1 MARQPPAISQTAK
14 GAQMMKFFS
23 QMTFRTKINLGI
35 TVVVLVFGLLSA
47 FLVSRLASQ
56 AMLTE
61 IKKRGITLVLNL
73 GSRSTDPLLAQD
85 FLRLKNMVD
94 EVKES
99 SDDIIYAFI
108 QDHGG
113 QVLSHSFQADFP
125 VQLLEAN
132 ILPSG
137 ALQKIQLLDTD
148 DDFIYD
154 FAVSVQIGAQRLG
167 TVHVGLSREKAQAAV
182 QRLVN
187 AVFAVTAGAAL
198 IALVMGTLFAGT
210 VTRRLDILRRS
221 AEEMVKGNMDQQTG
235 LAPRRYCWEIM
246 DCGKRECPA
255 YGDRLQRC
263 WNLSGTLCPQCGKF
277 GSENKIED
285 CQVCRVYLEN
295 RGDEIQKL
303 AEAFEV
309 MACSLRNRLEEL
321 RAAQKGL
328 ARQQQVMKTILDAT
342 PDLVSLQDQTL
353 AYRAANPAFLNF
365 YALKEEELIGQAH
378 PEISRLWQEADP
390 QGEDRG
396 LFDTG
401 GTVSKEVFIGQGPEQ
416 RWFHVVK
423 VPVHDEERVVGLLF
437 TARDITEIKRY
448 QEKLIQSVKMEE
460 LGKLAGGVAHEINTP
475 LAIILGYAQMLLE
488 DLPQDSESH
497 EFLTIIEKQAQ
508 ICRRIVSDLLSFS
521 RHMESHMEEMDLN
534 LSLSEVLQIL
544 KPIFKQEWVEVEAS
558 LDPGMPPII
567 GDREKLK
574 QVWLNLLNNAFES
587 IGQNGRIRVATGLS
601 ADGRRALVTV
611 ADTGAGIDPQDL
623 EKIFDPFFSTKA
635 PGGGTGLGLS
645 LSFGIIREHR
655 GQIRALSPV
664 PPEYLGENA
673 SPPRAHGP
681 GAVFLLELPLDGE
694 ETPEFASEALPA
706 PATALAE

>member
-1 MARQPPAISQTAK
+1 
-14 GAQMMKFFS
+14 MMKFFS

-35 TVVVLVFGLLSA
+35 MVVVLVFGLLSA
-47 FLVSRLASQ
+47 FLVSRVAGQ
-56 AMLTE
+56 AILTE
-61 IKKRGITLVLNL
+61 IKKRGMTLAFNL
-73 GSRSTDPLLAQD
+73 GARSTDPLLAQD

-99 SDDIIYAFI
+99 SDDLIYAFI
-108 QDHGG
+108 QDQHG

-125 VQLLEAN
+125 VQLLEVN
-132 ILPSG
+132 ILAPG
-137 ALQKIQLLDTD
+137 ARQSIQLLDTD

-154 FAVSVQIGAQRLG
+154 FAIPVQIGPQRLG

-187 AVFAVTAGAAL
+187 TVFAVTAGAAL
-198 IALVMGTLFAGT
+198 IALVMGTMFAGT
-210 VTRRLDILRRS
+210 VTRRLNILRRS
-221 AEEMVKGNMDQQTG
+221 VEEMVQGNMDQQTG
-235 LAPRRYCWEIM
+235 LAPRRHCWEIM
-246 DCGKRECPA
+246 NCAEQECPA
-255 YGDRLQRC
+255 YGDQLQRC
-263 WNLSGTLCPQCGKF
+263 WNLNGTLCPECAEG
-277 GSENKIED
+277 GYENKIDD

-295 RGDEIQKL
+295 RGDEIQRL

-309 MACSLRNRLEEL
+309 MAVSLRNRLEEL
-321 RAAQKGL
+321 RATQKGL
-328 ARQQQVMKTILDAT
+328 ARQQQVLKTILDTT
-342 PDLVSLQDQTL
+342 PDLVSLQDKTL
-353 AYRAANPAFLNF
+353 AYRAANPAFLHF
-365 YALKEEELIGQAH
+365 YALSEEELIGKAH
-378 PEISRLWQEADP
+378 PEIYRLWQGADP
-390 QGEDRG
+390 QAEDRS
-396 LFDTG
+396 LINTG
-401 GTVSKEVFIGQGPEQ
+401 GTVSKEVLISQGSMQ

-423 VPVHDEERVVGLLF
+423 VPVHDEDRVVGLLF

-497 EFLTIIEKQAQ
+497 EFLNIIEKQAQ

-534 LSLSEVLQIL
+534 RSLSEVLQII
-544 KPIFKQEWVEVEAS
+544 KPIFKQEWVNVEAS
-558 LDPGMPPII
+558 LDPDIPPMV

-587 IGQNGRIRVATGLS
+587 IGQNGLIRVATRLS
-601 ADGRRALVTV
+601 PDGRRALVTV

-645 LSFGIIREHR
+645 LSFGIVREHR
-655 GQIRALSPV
+655 GRIRAISPA
-664 PPEYLGENA
+664 PPTYFGAGE
-673 SPPRAHGP
+673 SRLQSPRA
-681 GAVFLLELPLDGE
+681 GAVFLLELPLHGE
-694 ETPEFASEALPA
+694 ETPEYAGEALPA
-706 PATALAE
+706 PAASLAE

>member
-1 MARQPPAISQTAK
+1 
-14 GAQMMKFFS
+14 MMKIFS
-23 QMTFRTKINLGI
+23 RMAFRTKINLGI
-35 TVVVLVFGLLSA
+35 IAVVLVFGLLSA
-47 FLVSRLASQ
+47 FLVSRIASQ

-61 IKKRGITLVLNL
+61 IKKRGMTLALNL
-73 GSRSTDPLLAQD
+73 GARTTDSLLAQD

-94 EVKES
+94 EAKES

-108 QDHGG
+108 QDHHG

-125 VQLLEAN
+125 VQLIEAN
-132 ILPSG
+132 VLPEG
-137 ALQKIQLLDTD
+137 ARQSIQLLDTD

-154 FAVSVQIGAQRLG
+154 FAVPVQIGAKRLG
-167 TVHVGLSREKAQAAV
+167 TVRVGLSREKAQAAV
-182 QRLVN
+182 ERLVN
-187 AVFAVTAGAAL
+187 TVFAVTAGAAL

-221 AEEMVKGNMDQQTG
+221 AEEMVKGNLDLQNR
-235 LAPRRYCWEIM
+235 LALRPHCWEIKH
-246 DCGKRECPA
+246 CQNKECSA
-255 YGDRLQRC
+255 YGDQIHRC
-263 WNLSGTLCPQCGKF
+263 WNLTGTLCPDCGE
-277 GSENKIED
+277 GDYGNKIDD
-285 CQVCRVYLEN
+285 CQLCRVYLEN
-295 RGDEIQKL
+295 RGDEIQRL
-303 AEAFEV
+303 ADAFEV
-309 MACSLRNRLEEL
+309 MAFSLHNRLEEL
-321 RAAQKGL
+321 REAQKGL
-328 ARQQQVMKTILDAT
+328 ARQQRVLKTILDVT

-353 AYRAANPAFLNF
+353 AYRAANPAFLHF
-365 YALKEEELIGQAH
+365 YALREEELIGKTP
-378 PEISRLWQEADP
+378 PEIYRLSQDTDP
-390 QGEDRG
+390 QGEDRRI
-396 LFDTG
+396 LETG
-401 GTVSKEVFIGQGPEQ
+401 GPVSKEVLIDQGPDR

-423 VPVHDEERVVGLLF
+423 MPVRDEDRVVGLLF

-534 LSLSEVLQIL
+534 RSIADVLQIL
-544 KPIFKQEWVEVEAS
+544 KPIFKQEWVDIEVS
-558 LDPGMPPII
+558 LDPEIPPIV

-587 IGQNGRIRVATGLS
+587 IGQNGTIRVETRLL
-601 ADGRRALVTV
+601 ADGRRAQVTV
-611 ADTGAGIDPQDL
+611 ADTGAGIDPRDV

-645 LSFGIIREHR
+645 LSFGIITEHH
-655 GQIRALSPV
+655 GHIKAISPA
-664 PPEYLGENA
+664 PRHYFGEAA
-673 SPPRAHGP
+673 SPAKSLGP
-681 GAVFLLELPLDGE
+681 GAVFLLELPLAGE
-694 ETPEFASEALPA
+694 GTPEFAERELPS
-706 PATALAE
+706 LAASSGD

>member
-1 MARQPPAISQTAK
+1 MI
-14 GAQMMKFFS
+14 KFFS

-47 FLVSRLASQ
+47 FLVSRLAGQ

-61 IKKRGITLVLNL
+61 IKKRGMTLAMNL
-73 GSRSTDPLLAQD
+73 GTRSTDPLLAQD

-108 QDHGG
+108 QDHSD

-125 VQLLEAN
+125 VQLLKAN
-132 ILPSG
+132 VLPAG
-137 ALQKIQLLDTD
+137 AHKRIQLLDTD

-154 FAVSVQIGAQRLG
+154 FAVPVQIGPQRLG
-167 TVHVGLSREKAQAAV
+167 TVHVGLSREKAQTAV
-182 QRLVN
+182 QRLVTT
-187 AVFAVTAGAAL
+187 VFSVTAGAAV
-198 IALVMGTLFAGT
+198 IALIMGTLFAGT
-210 VTRRLDILRRS
+210 VTRRLNILRRS

-235 LAPRRYCWEIM
+235 LAPHRYCWDIM
-246 DCGKRECPA
+246 NCERQECPA

-263 WNLSGTLCPQCGKF
+263 WNLSGTLCPDCGED
-277 GSENKIED
+277 GYETKIDD
-285 CQVCRVYLEN
+285 CQLCRVYLEN

-309 MACSLRNRLEEL
+309 MAFSLRNRLEEL

-328 ARQQQVMKTILDAT
+328 ARQQQVLKTILDAT

-365 YALKEEELIGQAH
+365 YALREEELIGQAH
-378 PEISRLWQEADP
+378 PEISRLWQNAAP

-401 GTVSKEVFIGQGPEQ
+401 GAVSREVLIGQGPEQ

-534 LSLSEVLQIL
+534 GSLSEVLQIL

-558 LDPGMPPII
+558 LDPEIPPIV

-574 QVWLNLLNNAFES
+574 QVWLNLLNNAYES

-611 ADTGAGIDPQDL
+611 ADTGAGIDSQDL

-645 LSFGIIREHR
+645 LSFGIVREHR
-655 GQIRALSPV
+655 GQIRAVSPV
-664 PPEYLGENA
+664 PPEYWGAEE
-673 SPPRAHGP
+673 SHPRAQGP

-694 ETPEFASEALPA
+694 ETLEFASEALPA
-706 PATALAE
+706 KATALAE

>member
-1 MARQPPAISQTAK
+1 ML
-14 GAQMMKFFS
+14 KFFS
-23 QMTFRTKINLGI
+23 RMTFRTKINLGI
-35 TVVVLVFGLLSA
+35 TAVVLVFGLLSGI
-47 FLVSRLASQ
+47 LVSRLASQ

-61 IKKRGITLVLNL
+61 IKKRGMTLAFNL
-73 GSRSTDPLLAQD
+73 AARTTDPLLAQD
-85 FLRLKNMVD
+85 FLRLKNRVD

-108 QDHGG
+108 QDRFG
-113 QVLSHSFQADFP
+113 QVLSHSFQAGFP
-125 VQLLEAN
+125 VQLLKSN
-132 ILPSG
+132 VLHPG
-137 ALQKIQLLDTD
+137 ARQSIQLLDTD
-148 DDFIYD
+148 DDFVYD
-154 FAVSVQIGAQRLG
+154 FAVPVQIGPQCLG
-167 TVHVGLSREKAQAAV
+167 AVHVGLSREKTQAAV

-187 AVFAVTAGAAL
+187 AVFFVTAGAAF
-198 IALVMGTLFAGT
+198 IALIMGTLFAGT
-210 VTRRLDILRRS
+210 VTRRLNILRRS

-235 LAPRRYCWEIM
+235 LAPRRHCWEIM
-246 DCGKRECPA
+246 QCEEKGCPA
-255 YGDRLQRC
+255 YGDQLQRC
-263 WNLSGTLCPQCGKF
+263 WNLVGTLCPDCGE
-277 GSENKIED
+277 GGYEDKIID
-285 CQVCRVYLEN
+285 CEACLVYQEN
-295 RGDEIQKL
+295 RGDEIQRL

-309 MACSLRNRLEEL
+309 MAVSLRNRLDEL
-321 RAAQKGL
+321 REAQKRL
-328 ARQQQVMKTILDAT
+328 ARQQQVLKTILDVT

-353 AYRAANPAFLNF
+353 AYRAANPAFLHF
-365 YALKEEELIGQAH
+365 YALGEEELIGKPH
-378 PEISRLWQEADP
+378 PEIYQLWQDTDP
-390 QGEDRG
+390 QAEDRR
-396 LFDTG
+396 LIATG
-401 GTVSKEVFIGQGPEQ
+401 GPVSKEVLIGNGPEQ

-423 VPVHDEERVVGLLF
+423 VPVHDEDRVVGLLF

-488 DLPQDSESH
+488 DLPQDSESY

-534 LSLSEVLQIL
+534 RSISEVLQIL
-544 KPIFKQEWVEVEAS
+544 KPIFKQEWVDVEAS
-558 LDPGMPPII
+558 FDPEIPPMV

-587 IGQNGRIRVATGLS
+587 VGQNGAIRVATRLS

-611 ADTGAGIDPQDL
+611 ADTGTGIEPQDL

-655 GQIRALSPV
+655 GHIRALSPA
-664 PPEYLGENA
+664 PPDYFGETECRPQ
-673 SPPRAHGP
+673 PPAP
-681 GAVFLLELPLDGE
+681 GAVFLLELPLHGE
-694 ETPEFASEALPA
+694 EIPEYTGEALPA
-706 PATALAE
+706 PAASLAE

>member
-1 MARQPPAISQTAK
+1 MSAAIYLSTK
-14 GAQMMKFFS
+14 LRGMMKFFS

-35 TVVVLVFGLLSA
+35 IVVVLVFGLLSGI
-47 FLVSRLASQ
+47 LVSRLASQ
-56 AMLTE
+56 AMLSE
-61 IKKRGITLVLNL
+61 IKKRGMTLALNL
-73 GSRSTDPLLAQD
+73 AARTIDPLLAQD
-85 FLRLKNMVD
+85 FLRLKNRVD

-108 QDHGG
+108 QDRHG
-113 QVLSHSFQADFP
+113 QVLSHSFQAGFP

-132 ILPSG
+132 VLPPG
-137 ALQKIQLLDTD
+137 ARQSIQLLDTD

-154 FAVSVQIGAQRLG
+154 VAIPVQIGTQRLG
-167 TVHVGLSREKAQAAV
+167 AVHVGLSREKTQAAV
-182 QRLVN
+182 QRLRN
-187 AVFAVTAGAAL
+187 AVFYITVGAAL

-235 LAPRRYCWEIM
+235 LAPRRHCWQIM
-246 DCGKRECPA
+246 GCEERECPA
-255 YGDRLQRC
+255 YGNRLQRC
-263 WNLSGTLCPQCGKF
+263 WNIPGTLCADCGE
-277 GSENKIED
+277 GGND
-285 CQVCRVYLEN
+285 YCRACRVYLEN
-295 RGDEIQKL
+295 RGDEIQRL
-303 AEAFEV
+303 AEAFDV
-309 MACSLRNRLEEL
+309 MAFSLRHRLEEL
-321 RAAQKGL
+321 REAQKSL
-328 ARQQQVMKTILDAT
+328 ARQQQVMKTILDVT
-342 PDLVSLQDQTL
+342 PDLVSLQDRNL
-353 AYRAANPAFLNF
+353 AYRAANPAFLHF
-365 YALKEEELIGQAH
+365 YALGEAELIGKTP
-378 PEISRLWQEADP
+378 PEIYQLWQDADP
-390 QGEDRG
+390 QAEDRR
-396 LFDTG
+396 LLASG
-401 GTVSKEVFIGQGPEQ
+401 GTVSKEALIGKGVAQ

-423 VPVHDEERVVGLLF
+423 VPVYDEARVVGLLF

-508 ICRRIVSDLLSFS
+508 ISRRIVSDLLNFS

-534 LSLSEVLQIL
+534 RSISEVLQIL
-544 KPIFKQEWVEVEAS
+544 KPIFKQEWVDVEAS
-558 LDPGMPPII
+558 FDPEIPPVV

-587 IGQNGRIRVATGLS
+587 VGQNGAIRVATRLS
-601 ADGRRALVTV
+601 PDGRRALVSV
-611 ADTGAGIDPQDL
+611 ADSGAGIEPQDL

-655 GQIRALSPV
+655 GQIRAFSPV
-664 PPEYLGENA
+664 PAEYFGEGE
-673 SPPRAHGP
+673 SRLQFGGP
-681 GAVFLLELPLDGE
+681 GAVFLLELPLYGE
-694 ETPEFASEALPA
+694 ELPDYVNEALPA
-706 PATALAE
+706 PAASLAE

>member
-1 MARQPPAISQTAK
+1 MLKI
-14 GAQMMKFFS
+14 FS

-35 TVVVLVFGLLSA
+35 IVVVLVFGLLSGI
-47 FLVSRLASQ
+47 LVSRLASQ

-61 IKKRGITLVLNL
+61 IKKRGMTLALNL
-73 GSRSTDPLLAQD
+73 ASRTTDPLLAQD

-108 QDHGG
+108 QDQHG

-125 VQLLEAN
+125 VQLLKAN
-132 ILPSG
+132 VLPPG
-137 ALQKIQLLDTD
+137 ARQSIQLLDTD

-154 FAVSVQIGAQRLG
+154 FAVPVQIGPQRLG
-167 TVHVGLSREKAQAAV
+167 TVHIGLSREKTQAAV

-187 AVFAVTAGAAL
+187 AVFYVTAGAAL
-198 IALVMGTLFAGT
+198 IALLMGTLFAGT
-210 VTRRLDILRRS
+210 VTRRLNILRRS
-221 AEEMVKGNMDQQTG
+221 AEEMVKGNMDLQTG
-235 LAPRRYCWEIM
+235 LAPRRHCWEIM
-246 DCGKRECPA
+246 NCQEKGCPA
-255 YGDRLQRC
+255 YGDQLQRC
-263 WNLSGTLCPQCGKF
+263 WNLTGTLCPDCGE
-277 GSENKIED
+277 GGYENKIDD

-295 RGDEIQKL
+295 RGDEIQRL

-309 MACSLRNRLEEL
+309 MAVSLRNRLDEL
-321 RAAQKGL
+321 RAAQKRL
-328 ARQQQVMKTILDAT
+328 ARQQQVLKTILDVT
-342 PDLVSLQDQTL
+342 PDLVSLQDQNL
-353 AYRAANPAFLNF
+353 AYQAANPAFLHF
-365 YALKEEELIGQAH
+365 YALGEEELIGKPY
-378 PEISRLWQEADP
+378 PEISQLWQDTDP
-390 QGEDRG
+390 QAEDRR
-396 LFDTG
+396 LIATG
-401 GTVSKEVFIGQGPEQ
+401 GPVSKEVLIGKGLVQ

-423 VPVHDEERVVGLLF
+423 VPVHDEDRVVGLLF

-534 LSLSEVLQIL
+534 RSISEVLQIL
-544 KPIFKQEWVEVEAS
+544 KPIFKQEWVDVEAS
-558 LDPGMPPII
+558 LDPEIPPMV

-587 IGQNGRIRVATGLS
+587 IGQNGGIRVATRLS
-601 ADGRRALVTV
+601 PDGRRALVTV

-655 GQIRALSPV
+655 GRIRALSPV
-664 PPEYLGENA
+664 PPDYFGEGE
-673 SPPRAHGP
+673 SRPQPHGP
-681 GAVFLLELPLDGE
+681 GAVFLLELPLNGE
-694 ETPEFASEALPA
+694 ETPEHAEEALPA
-706 PATALAE
+706 PAASLAE